1 MAENIENMD
10 QEQGQQPEQSTANDS
25 GLQEDIFTEIFGGP
39 AVEEFV
45 ATDTTEQ
52 QPDFLG
58 VEPSEPVQAPA
69 DPKDDNSQFQY
80 WQSQA
85 DKKQGQIEELKEQV
99 AALSAPRQ
107 ETPRQETAVQ
117 QEIEQVQKPI
127 KPKKPAGFNHSEALD
142 DPESESAKYLTQKD
156 QYVDD
161 LANYM
166 EVAETRR
173 EQSAAMQERQRQTSL
188 RNQQVM
194 TELQSKFS
202 YNAAEAADFVEVMND
217 PSSLSLD
224 NLVQLHQ
231 IRRGNRTNAGQVISR
246 EQRPDVQQ
254 KVAQM
259 ENRQRNLTV
268 PQPLGVQP
276 GANVQ
281 SNKKVEDQMM
291 DSMIGNFKKKNPF

>member
-1 MAENIENMD
+1 MANNTENMD
-10 QEQGQQPEQSTANDS
+10 QMQGQQPEQSTANDS

-58 VEPSEPVQAPA
+58 VEPSEPVQAPV

-85 DKKQGQIEELKEQV
+85 DKRQGEIDELKTQV
-99 AALSAPRQ
+99 AALSAQREAPQEPARQ
-107 ETPRQETAVQ
+107 EIDKVE
-117 QEIEQVQKPI
+117 KPI
-127 KPKKPAGFNHSEALD
+127 KPRKPAGFSHSEALD
-142 DPESESAKYLTQKD
+142 DPESDSAKYLSQKD

-161 LANYM
+161 LAEYM
-166 EVAETRR
+166 EYAETQR
-173 EQSAAMQERQRQTSL
+173 EQSAAIQERNRQMAL

-194 TELQSKFS
+194 TELQSKYS
-202 YNAAEAADFVEVMND
+202 YTAPEAADFVEVMND

-231 IRRGNRTNAGQVISR
+231 IRRGDRANAGQVINR

-291 DSMIGNFKKKNPF
+291 DSMIGNFQKKNPF

>member
-1 MAENIENMD
+1 MANNTENMD
-10 QEQGQQPEQSTANDS
+10 QMQGQQPEQSTANDS

-58 VEPSEPVQAPA
+58 VEPSEPVQAPV

-85 DKKQGQIEELKEQV
+85 DKRQGEIDELKTQV
-99 AALSAPRQ
+99 AALSAQREAPQEPARQ
-107 ETPRQETAVQ
+107 EIDKVE
-117 QEIEQVQKPI
+117 KPI
-127 KPKKPAGFNHSEALD
+127 KPRKPAGFSHSEALD
-142 DPESESAKYLTQKD
+142 DPESDSAKYLSQKD

-161 LANYM
+161 LAEYM
-166 EVAETRR
+166 EYAETQR
-173 EQSAAMQERQRQTSL
+173 EQSAAIQERNRQMAL

-194 TELQSKFS
+194 TELQSKYS
-202 YNAAEAADFVEVMND
+202 YTAPEAADFVEVMND

-231 IRRGNRTNAGQVISR
+231 IRRGDRANAGQVINR
-246 EQRPDVQQ
+246 EQRPEVQQ

-291 DSMIGNFKKKNPF
+291 DSMIGNFQKKNPF

>member
-1 MAENIENMD
+1 MANNTENMD
-10 QEQGQQPEQSTANDS
+10 QMQGQQPEQSTANDS

-58 VEPSEPVQAPA
+58 VEPSEPVQAPV

-85 DKKQGQIEELKEQV
+85 DKRQSEIDELKTQV
-99 AALSAPRQ
+99 AALSAQREAPQEPARQ
-107 ETPRQETAVQ
+107 EIDKVE
-117 QEIEQVQKPI
+117 KPI
-127 KPKKPAGFNHSEALD
+127 KPRKPAGFSHSEALD
-142 DPESESAKYLTQKD
+142 DPESDSAKYLSQKD

-161 LANYM
+161 LAEYM
-166 EVAETRR
+166 EYAETQR
-173 EQSAAMQERQRQTSL
+173 EQSAAIQEKNRQMAL

-194 TELQSKFS
+194 TELQSKYS
-202 YNAAEAADFVEVMND
+202 YSAPEAADFVEVMND

-231 IRRGNRTNAGQVISR
+231 IRRGNRANAGQVINR
-246 EQRPDVQQ
+246 EQRPEVQQ

-291 DSMIGNFKKKNPF
+291 DSMIGNFNKKNPF

>member
-107 ETPRQETAVQ
+107 ETSRQETAVQ

-142 DPESESAKYLTQKD
+142 DQESESAKYLTQKD

-246 EQRPDVQQ
+246 EQTPQVRQ

-259 ENRQRNLTV
+259 ENRQRNLSV

>member
-1 MAENIENMD
+1 MANNTENMD
-10 QEQGQQPEQSTANDS
+10 QMQGQQPEQSTANDS

-58 VEPSEPVQAPA
+58 VEPSEPVQAPV

-85 DKKQGQIEELKEQV
+85 DKRQSEIDELKTQV
-99 AALSAPRQ
+99 AALSAQREAPQEPARQ
-107 ETPRQETAVQ
+107 EIDKVE
-117 QEIEQVQKPI
+117 KPI
-127 KPKKPAGFNHSEALD
+127 KPRKPAGFSHSEALD
-142 DPESESAKYLTQKD
+142 DPESDSAKYLSQKD

-161 LANYM
+161 LAEYM
-166 EVAETRR
+166 EYAETQR
-173 EQSAAMQERQRQTSL
+173 EQSAAIQEKNRQMAL

-194 TELQSKFS
+194 TELQSKYS
-202 YNAAEAADFVEVMND
+202 YTAPEAADFVEVMND

-231 IRRGNRTNAGQVISR
+231 IRRGNRANAGQVINR
-246 EQRPDVQQ
+246 EQRPEVQQ

-291 DSMIGNFKKKNPF
+291 DSMIGNFNKKNPF

>member
-1 MAENIENMD
+1 M
-10 QEQGQQPEQSTANDS
+10 QGQQPEQSTANDS

-58 VEPSEPVQAPA
+58 VEPSEPVQAPV

-85 DKKQGQIEELKEQV
+85 DKRQSEIDELKTQV
-99 AALSAPRQ
+99 AALSAQREAPQEPARQ
-107 ETPRQETAVQ
+107 EIDKVE
-117 QEIEQVQKPI
+117 KPI
-127 KPKKPAGFNHSEALD
+127 KPRKPAGFSHSEALD
-142 DPESESAKYLTQKD
+142 DPESDSAKYLSQKD

-161 LANYM
+161 LAEYM
-166 EVAETRR
+166 EYAETQR
-173 EQSAAMQERQRQTSL
+173 EQSAAIQEKNRQMAL

-194 TELQSKFS
+194 TELQSKYS
-202 YNAAEAADFVEVMND
+202 YSAPEAADFVEVMND

-231 IRRGNRTNAGQVISR
+231 IRRGNRANAGQVINR
-246 EQRPDVQQ
+246 EQRPEVQQ

-291 DSMIGNFKKKNPF
+291 DSMIGNFNKKNPF

>member
-1 MAENIENMD
+1 MANNTENMD
-10 QEQGQQPEQSTANDS
+10 QMQGQQPEQSTANDS

-58 VEPSEPVQAPA
+58 VEPSEPVQAPV

-85 DKKQGQIEELKEQV
+85 DKRQSEIDELKTQV
-99 AALSAPRQ
+99 AALSAQREAPQEQARQ
-107 ETPRQETAVQ
+107 EIDKVE
-117 QEIEQVQKPI
+117 KPI
-127 KPKKPAGFNHSEALD
+127 KPRKPAGFSHSEALD
-142 DPESESAKYLTQKD
+142 DPESDSAKYLSQKD

-161 LANYM
+161 LAEYM
-166 EVAETRR
+166 EYAETQR
-173 EQSAAMQERQRQTSL
+173 EQSAAIQEKNRQMAL

-194 TELQSKFS
+194 TELQSKYS
-202 YNAAEAADFVEVMND
+202 YTAPEAADFVEVMND

-231 IRRGNRTNAGQVISR
+231 IRRGNRANAGQVINR
-246 EQRPDVQQ
+246 EQRPEVQQ

-291 DSMIGNFKKKNPF
+291 DSMIGNFNKKNPF

>member
-1 MAENIENMD
+1 MANNTENMD
-10 QEQGQQPEQSTANDS
+10 QMQGQQPEQSTANDS

-58 VEPSEPVQAPA
+58 VEPSEPVQAPV

-85 DKKQGQIEELKEQV
+85 DKRQSEIDELKTQV
-99 AALSAPRQ
+99 AALTAQREAPQEQARQ
-107 ETPRQETAVQ
+107 EIDKVE
-117 QEIEQVQKPI
+117 KPI
-127 KPKKPAGFNHSEALD
+127 KPRKPAGFSHSEALD
-142 DPESESAKYLTQKD
+142 DPESDSAKYLSQKD

-161 LANYM
+161 LAEYM
-166 EVAETRR
+166 EYAETQR
-173 EQSAAMQERQRQTSL
+173 EQSAAIQEKNRQMAL

-194 TELQSKFS
+194 TELQSKYS
-202 YNAAEAADFVEVMND
+202 YTAPEAADFVEVMND

-231 IRRGNRTNAGQVISR
+231 IRRGNRANAGQVINR
-246 EQRPDVQQ
+246 EQRPEVQQ

-291 DSMIGNFKKKNPF
+291 DSMIGNFNKKNPF